1 MQVKKTAML
10 LSIAAVSTGCVIGG
24 TAAHAASGPSTS
36 HRATGASNSQ
46 AVNAFLNSNPRSIA
60 SSSSDDY
67 QLVGTSTS
75 ADGTSHFRYQRTY
88 HGLPVVGGDFVV
100 HAKGGKVVGH
110 SGDQRSAISVSTTPK
125 VAAAASRSQAIAGA
139 KVYNVDGATSSK
151 LVVDATGAEPALA
164 WMTVVNGVQADG
176 ITPSRKAVL
185 VNAQTGKTIRSS
197 EMVKSLMSAATSKEA
212 MARRGIHHDA
222 TLTTRAPAKVPTVS
236 WSTLGKQALGKGN
249 GNGHGKGHNQGTA
262 AEGTGQSLTLG
273 HVTITTTQGTSGF
286 EMVDPNHGGN
296 SACDMH
302 NSQAGNCEQF
312 TDDDNAWGDGQ
323 NDDRATAA
331 VDVYYGAAMTWDY
344 YNKAFGRN
352 GIFDDGQGVP
362 SRVHYGTGYVNAF
375 WDGKQMTY
383 GDGQGDNA
391 PLVAI
396 DVAGHEMSHGVSEAL
411 ANLGY
416 SGDVGGIN
424 EANSDV
430 FGTMVEFEANSPV
443 DKPDFLIGEIIN
455 INGDGT
461 PLRYMDKPSKDGASL
476 DCWSPATQNEDPH
489 YTSGVG
495 NHAFFL
501 LANGSGQS
509 DWGDSPTCD
518 NSRVTGIG
526 KDKAANIWYNAIKDY
541 GTSNMSYAD
550 LRAGMIKSADALYGA
565 GSTESQAVAAAWSAV
580 SVS

>member
-1 MQVKKTAML
+1 MRVNKTAML
-10 LSIAAVSTGCVIGG
+10 FGIAAVSTSCVIG
-24 TAAHAASGPSTS
+24 TTSAHAATAPSAS
-36 HRATGASNSQ
+36 HRATGVSNNQVVSS
-46 AVNAFLNSNPRSIA
+46 FLSSHPSSIA
-60 SSSSDDY
+60 SSSSDKY
-67 QLVGTSTS
+67 QLVGTTTS

-88 HGLPVVGGDFVV
+88 QGLPVVGGDFVL
-100 HAKGGKVVGH
+100 HAKGGKVVGQ
-110 SGDQRSAISVSTTPK
+110 SGDQRGAISVSATPK
-125 VAAAASRSQAIAGA
+125 VSASTSRGQAISGA
-139 KVYNVDGATSSK
+139 HVYDVAGATSAK
-151 LVVDATGAEPALA
+151 LVVDATGAKPVLA
-164 WMTVVNGVQADG
+164 WMTVVKGVQADG
-176 ITPSRKAVL
+176 ITPSHKAVL

-197 EMVKSLMSAATSKEA
+197 EMIKSLMSATTSKQA
-212 MARRGIHHDA
+212 MARRGVHHNA
-222 TLTTRAPAKVPTVS
+222 TLTTRTPAKVPTIS
-236 WSTLGKQALGKGN
+236 WASVG
-249 GNGHGKGHNQGTA
+249 GHGKGHNKGVA
-262 AEGTGQSLTLG
+262 ADGTGKSLTLG
-273 HVTITTTQGTSGF
+273 DVNITTTQGSSGYQLT
-286 EMVDPNHGGN
+286 DPNHGGN
-296 SACDMH
+296 SACDMN
-302 NSQAGNCEQF
+302 NSQSGNCALF
-312 TDDDNAWGDGQ
+312 TDADNAWGDGQ

-344 YNKAFGRN
+344 YKQAFNRT

-362 SRVHYGTGYVNAF
+362 SRVHYGSGYVNAF
-375 WDGKQMTY
+375 WDGSQMTY
-383 GDGQGDNA
+383 GDGAGDNA

-424 EANSDV
+424 ESNSDV

-443 DKPDFLIGEIIN
+443 DTPDFTIGETIN

-461 PLRYMDKPSKDGASL
+461 PLRYMDQPSKDGASL
-476 DCWSPATQNEDPH
+476 DCWSSSTQNEDPH

-509 DWGDSPTCD
+509 QWGNSPTCD
-518 NSRVTGIG
+518 SSTITGIG
-526 KDKAANIWYNAIKDY
+526 KDKAAAIWYNAIKDY

-565 GSTESQAVAAAWSAV
+565 GSTESQTVAAAWSAV

>member
-1 MQVKKTAML
+1 MRVNKTAML
-10 LSIAAVSTGCVIGG
+10 FGIAAVSTSCVIGG
-24 TAAHAASGPSTS
+24 TAAHAASAPSAT
-36 HRATGASNSQ
+36 HRAAGVSNHH
-46 AVNAFLNSNPRSIA
+46 AVDSFLSSNPQSIA
-60 SSSSDDY
+60 SSSGDDY
-67 QLVGTSTS
+67 QLVGTTTS

-88 HGLPVVGGDFVV
+88 KSLPVVGGDFVV
-100 HAKGGKVVGH
+100 HAKSGKVVGH
-110 SGDQRSAISVSTTPK
+110 SGDQRAAISLSTTPT
-125 VAAAASRSQAIAGA
+125 VAATASRSNAIAGA
-139 KVYNVDGATSSK
+139 KVYNVAGATTSK
-151 LVVDATGAEPALA
+151 LVVDATGAKPVLA
-164 WMTVVNGVQADG
+164 WMTVVKGVQADG
-176 ITPSRKAVL
+176 ITPSHKAVL

-197 EMVKSLMSAATSKEA
+197 EMIKSLMSASTSKQA
-212 MARRGIHHDA
+212 MARRGVHHDA
-222 TLTTRAPAKVPTVS
+222 TLTTRTPAKVPTIS
-236 WSTLGKQALGKGN
+236 WASVG
-249 GNGHGKGHNQGTA
+249 GHGKGHNKGVA
-262 AEGTGQSLTLG
+262 ADGTGKSLTLG
-273 HVTITTTQGTSGF
+273 DVNITTTQGSSGY
-286 EMVDPNHGGN
+286 EMTDPNHGGN
-296 SACDMH
+296 SACDMN
-302 NSQAGNCEQF
+302 NSEAGNCALF

-352 GIFDDGQGVP
+352 GIFDDGKGVP
-362 SRVHYGTGYVNAF
+362 SRVHYGSGYVNAF
-375 WDGKQMTY
+375 WDGSQMTY

-430 FGTMVEFEANSPV
+430 FGTMVEFEANSSV
-443 DKPDFLIGEIIN
+443 DTPDFLIGETID

-476 DCWSPATQNEDPH
+476 DCWSSATQNEDPH

-518 NSRVTGIG
+518 SSTVTGIG

-541 GTSNMSYAD
+541 GTSDMSYAD
-550 LRAGMIKSADALYGA
+550 LRAGMIKSADSLYGA
-565 GSTESQAVAAAWSAV
+565 DSTESQAVAAAWSAV